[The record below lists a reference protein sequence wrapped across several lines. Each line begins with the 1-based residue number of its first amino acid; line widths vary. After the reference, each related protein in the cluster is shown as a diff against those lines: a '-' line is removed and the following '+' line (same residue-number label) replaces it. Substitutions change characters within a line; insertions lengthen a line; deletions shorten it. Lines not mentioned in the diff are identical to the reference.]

1 MHRPNQ
7 TRARALP
14 ASREYSVPNRK
25 FVTQIPGGASR
36 RAALLLPHILPSMFG
51 RRALRFH
58 PTAHTPRGGGPGPG
72 AALGHFGNEF
82 RNRDTSIA
90 TSSAPGHS
98 DTSRI
103 TASVLPRWLSFGLV
117 AGTFLTLAIFER
129 RRPLRRS
136 VEPSLQRAER
146 NLAIAALGAIAV
158 QVAEMPIVRPVAA
171 AVERRRWGVLKR
183 LRLPGWLEVSA
194 AVLLMD
200 YTLYVWHVLTHRV
213 PGLWRYH
220 VVHHIDL
227 DLDAS
232 TAVRFHFAELTLS
245 TPWRVAQVVVIGTS
259 PLALSI
265 WQTGLLMSILF
276 HHSNI
281 ELPLAVERRLN
292 RLFVTPRMHG
302 IHHSAVRDETNS
314 NWSSGFTLWD
324 WLHGTL
330 KLNVPQ
336 REITIGVPAFR
347 DPSDVTLP
355 KMVALPFKPQ
365 RPHWVSPQGDEPS
378 RPVVATSPTRL
389 LR

>member
-1 MHRPNQ
+1 MP
-7 TRARALP
+7 P
-14 ASREYSVPNRK
+14 APRDVD
-25 FVTQIPGGASR
+25 
-36 RAALLLPHILPSMFG
+36 
-51 RRALRFH
+51 
-58 PTAHTPRGGGPGPG
+58 TPR
-72 AALGHFGNEF
+72 A
-82 RNRDTSIA
+82 
-90 TSSAPGHS
+90 
-98 DTSRI
+98 
-103 TASVLPRWLSFGLV
+103 TASVLPRWLSYCLV
-117 AGTFLTLAIFER
+117 AGTFLTLVIFER
-129 RRPLRRS
+129 GRPLRRS
-136 VEPSLQRAER
+136 VEPALQRTGR

-158 QVAEMPIVRPVAA
+158 QVAETPIVAPVAA

-183 LRLPGWLEVSA
+183 LRLPVWLEVSV

-220 VVHHIDL
+220 AVHHIDL

-232 TAVRFHFAELTLS
+232 TAVRFHFGELTLS

-276 HHSNI
+276 HHSNV
-281 ELPLAVERRLN
+281 ELPVVIERRLS
-292 RLFVTPRMHG
+292 RVFVTPRMHG
-302 IHHSAVRDETNS
+302 IHHSDVRDETDS

-336 REITIGVPAFR
+336 SEITIGVPAFR
-347 DPSDVTLP
+347 DPNDVTLP

-365 RPHWVSPQGDEPS
+365 RPYWVSPEGDEPS
-378 RPVVATSPTRL
+378 RSESATSPMRL
-389 LR
+389 VP